1 MNILKFLCINCPANS
16 YFWSG
21 NVLKKNL
28 FCWRL
33 LAFLIVLSIL
43 FAFLFGVAEKTR
55 IKSGTNVANTTPSSP
70 LPTVILDAGHG
81 GEDGGASS
89 ADGLLEKDLNLALV
103 LTMRDILTANGIEV
117 ILTRE
122 TDTLLYDRNAD
133 FQGQKKRLDMAARLK
148 IANETPNAVFVSI
161 HMNTYPHPSC
171 QGVQVWYSENN
182 EASFELAKTIQSTTQ
197 ELLQN
202 ENDRTVKRSG
212 SSIYLLRKLEYPAV
226 LVECGFLSSPEEA
239 TLLGDESYRQQLALV
254 LCMGILRG
262 IA

>member
-1 MNILKFLCINCPANS
+1 MLKKSRFLCR
-16 YFWSG
+16 FG
-21 NVLKKNL
+21 T
-28 FCWRL
+28 FL
-33 LAFLIVLSIL
+33 LAFSIL
-43 FAFLFGVAEKTR
+43 FAILFGIAEKTR
-55 IKSGTNVANTTPSSP
+55 IKSGTNVVNTTPSSP

-148 IANETPNAVFVSI
+148 IANETPNAMFVSI

-182 EASFELAKTIQSTTQ
+182 EASFKLAKTIQATTQ

-212 SSIYLLRKLEYPAV
+212 SSIYLLRKLECPAV

>member
-1 MNILKFLCINCPANS
+1 M
-16 YFWSG
+16 
-21 NVLKKNL
+21 KKPS
-28 FCWRL
+28 FAMRFV
-33 LAFLIVLSIL
+33 AFLLFLSFLMAIL
-43 FAFLFGVAEKTR
+43 FALAEKIHPR
-55 IKSGTNVANTTPSSP
+55 SEVDVLNKDGTSHPKTIV
-70 LPTVILDAGHG
+70 LDAGHG

-89 ADGLLEKDLNLALV
+89 SEGLLEKDLNLDLALA
-103 LTMRDILTANGIEV
+103 MREILLANGINV

-122 TDTLLYDRNAD
+122 TDTLLYDRNVD
-133 FQGQKKRLDMAARLK
+133 FQGRKKMLDMAARLK
-148 IANETPNAVFVSI
+148 ITNDTPDAVFVSL

-182 EASFELAKTIQSTTQ
+182 EASFELAKIIQSTTK

-212 SSIYLLRKLEYPAV
+212 SSIYLLRKLECPAV

-239 TLLGDESYRQQLALV
+239 ALLASESYRQQLALT

-262 IA
+262 IE

>member
-1 MNILKFLCINCPANS
+1 M
-16 YFWSG
+16 
-21 NVLKKNL
+21 LKKSR
-28 FCWRL
+28 FPCRFGTFL
-33 LAFLIVLSIL
+33 LALSIL
-43 FAFLFGVAEKTR
+43 FAILFGIAEKTR
-55 IKSGTNVANTTPSSP
+55 TKNDTDVVNTTSSSP

-89 ADGLLEKDLNLALV
+89 ADGLLEKDLNLALT

-122 TDTLLYDRNAD
+122 TDTLLYDRNVD

-148 IANETPNAVFVSI
+148 IANETQNAMFVSI

-182 EASFELAKTIQSTTQ
+182 EASFKLAKTIQSTTQ
-197 ELLQN
+197 GLLQN

-212 SSIYLLRKLEYPAV
+212 SSIYLLRKLECPAV

-239 TLLGDESYRQQLALV
+239 ALLGDENYRQQLALT
-254 LCMGILRG
+254 LCTGILRT
-262 IA
+262 IT

>member
-1 MNILKFLCINCPANS
+1 M
-16 YFWSG
+16 
-21 NVLKKNL
+21 LKKNL
-28 FCWRL
+28 FSWRF

-43 FAFLFGVAEKTR
+43 FAFLFGIAEKTR
-55 IKSGTNVANTTPSSP
+55 IKSGANVVNTAPSSP

-89 ADGLLEKDLNLALV
+89 ADGLLEKDLNLSLALV
-103 LTMRDILTANGIEV
+103 MRDILTANGIEV

-122 TDTLLYDRNAD
+122 TDTLLYDRHVD
-133 FQGQKKRLDMAARLK
+133 FQGQKKRLDMVARLK
-148 IANETPNAVFVSI
+148 IANETPNAMFVSI

-171 QGVQVWYSENN
+171 QGVQVWYSDNN
-182 EASFELAKTIQSTTQ
+182 DASFELAKTIQSTTQ

-212 SSIYLLRKLEYPAV
+212 SSIYLLRKLECPAV

-239 TLLGDESYRQQLALV
+239 ALLGDENYRQQLALT
-254 LCMGILRG
+254 LCMGILRT
-262 IA
+262 IT

>member
-1 MNILKFLCINCPANS
+1 M
-16 YFWSG
+16 
-21 NVLKKNL
+21 KKRH
-28 FCWRL
+28 FTWRFG
-33 LAFLIVLSIL
+33 AFLLVLSIL
-43 FAFLFGVAEKTR
+43 FAILFGIAEKTR
-55 IKSGTNVANTTPSSP
+55 TKNDVDAVNKTHASP

-81 GEDGGASS
+81 GEDGGATSS
-89 ADGLLEKDLNLALV
+89 DGLLEKDLNLALT
-103 LTMRDILTANGIEV
+103 LTMRDILTANGVNV

-122 TDTLLYDRNAD
+122 TDTLLYDRNVD

-148 IANETPNAVFVSI
+148 IANETTNAVFVSI
-161 HMNTYPHPSC
+161 HMNTYPNPSC

-212 SSIYLLRKLEYPAV
+212 SSIYLLRKLECPAV

-239 TLLGDESYRQQLALV
+239 ALLADESYRQQLALV
-254 LCMGILRG
+254 LCLGILRS